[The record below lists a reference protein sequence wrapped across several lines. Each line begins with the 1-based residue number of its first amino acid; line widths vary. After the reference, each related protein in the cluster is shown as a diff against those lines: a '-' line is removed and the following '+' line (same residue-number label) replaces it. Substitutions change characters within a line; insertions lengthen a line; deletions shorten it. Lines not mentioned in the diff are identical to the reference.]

1 MQNIAETS
9 ANLWQETGKNF
20 PARASASQDDVTG
33 LSSPIG
39 RRQIPIE
46 LLRQV
51 LRLDPATGRLY
62 WLPRAAGQF
71 EARFPNRACMV
82 WNSQFAG
89 KEAFMTSDRHG
100 YLTGHIFNRRIFAHH
115 VAFALANGRWP
126 SRALDHIDGNR
137 ANNLPPNLREATQAE
152 NMRNTALRSDN
163 MSGVMGVSWDKENR
177 RWRAD
182 IRVNGRRFNL
192 GRFRSIQDAISA
204 RKAAEREHQFHENHG
219 KIRPDT
225 SETSHA

>member
-1 MQNIAETS
+1 M
-9 ANLWQETGKNF
+9 F
-20 PARASASQDDVTG
+20 
-33 LSSPIG
+33 
-39 RRQIPIE
+39 RQAE
-46 LLRQV
+46 LLKAVAEWVRMGFTV
-51 LRLDPATGRLY
+51 EVTADGIKVMPKPAEKPT
-62 WLPRAAGQF
+62 
-71 EARFPNRACMV
+71 
-82 WNSQFAG
+82 
-89 KEAFMTSDRHG
+89 
-100 YLTGHIFNRRIFAHH
+100 
-115 VAFALANGRWP
+115 
-126 SRALDHIDGNR
+126 IDGNR